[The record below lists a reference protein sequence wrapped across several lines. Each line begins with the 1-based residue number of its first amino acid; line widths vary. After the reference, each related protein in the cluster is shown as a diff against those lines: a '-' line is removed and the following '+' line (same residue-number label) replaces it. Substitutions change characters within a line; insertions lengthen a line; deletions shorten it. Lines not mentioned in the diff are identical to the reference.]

1 MNAWKNSLFCFVFKR
16 QTELSWLLHL
26 SKQRPIVVRENI
38 CMMETK
44 GKYSRGGCKGNRQGM
59 VMGNWLLTKYK
70 DRYLKKCQNEIHDLY
85 NSKLENTFYKE
96 RKPLSLEVWK
106 FLRTY
111 LTTSQH
117 DFRTDP
123 PIHVSCSPDDM
134 MQFCST
140 SWHLFKCLAV

>member
-70 DRYLKKCQNEIHDLY
+70 DRYLKKCQNEIHDFVQL
-85 NSKLENTFYKE
+85 KI
-96 RKPLSLEVWK
+96 RKYILQRKKTSVFRSLKIPEDILNYFSAWLQNRPTHTCVLQSRWHDAI
-106 FLRTY
+106 L
-111 LTTSQH
+111 QH
-117 DFRTDP
+117 
-123 PIHVSCSPDDM
+123 
-134 MQFCST
+134 
-140 SWHLFKCLAV
+140 LLAFI